1 MVSHDQQNYFLILL
15 SISLAIFMGSLDGTI
30 VNIAIPSISESFS
43 LSTAAVS
50 WVSTIYLLVMA
61 GCVLIFGK
69 ISDIIGFKRIFLT
82 GFVIFTLGSF
92 TCGVLPDLTGSFLT
106 LVGSRAFQGLGGAML
121 TAIAPAMVNAYI
133 PMEKKGKAMGF
144 IMTVAALGTAIGPT
158 VGGILTQYLSWHW
171 IFFINVPVGIIAV
184 IVGKR
189 FIPVLAPTAPDG
201 SFDRTGA
208 VLIFSGLAFLLF
220 GMSEGDSIGWS
231 SPVIAG
237 SLVLAIVL
245 LALFVRT
252 ELQVR
257 SPLLEL
263 KLFKDRNFFCL
274 NLIMALLF
282 FGFSGISYLL
292 PFYLKYVG
300 EYSTSTSGLILTSLS
315 LAMMVTGLLAG
326 SLYTKIGGR
335 RIAIA
340 GAILLLIGYF
350 LILQL
355 KVNTT
360 LWYVVV
366 CLAMIGFGLG
376 FMITPISSMIMS
388 SVAKQYQGMAS
399 SLTSL
404 ERFAPLT
411 IGIAVFNAIF
421 IKGMIAIATEYGVTR
436 SAPIYVQQK
445 VLTAGFDLTFCV
457 TFIFGV
463 LILILT
469 FLVREKIH
477 PDYLAES
484 TDPR

>member
-1 MVSHDQQNYFLILL
+1 MGSQDQQNYLLLLL

-30 VNIAIPSISESFS
+30 VNIAIPAISESFS
-43 LSTAAVS
+43 LSTSAVS

-82 GFVIFTLGSF
+82 GFVIFTLGSL
-92 TCGVLPDLTGSFLT
+92 TCGVLPELTGSFLT
-106 LVGSRAFQGLGGAML
+106 LVGSRAFQGIGGAML

-133 PMEKKGKAMGF
+133 PMDKKGKAMGF

-158 VGGILTQYLSWHW
+158 VGGVLTEYLSWNW
-171 IFFINVPVGIIAV
+171 IFFINVPIGIIAV
-184 IVGKR
+184 LVGQR
-189 FIPVLAPTAPDG
+189 YIPVLAPSASNE
-201 SFDRTGA
+201 SFDKTGA

-220 GMSEGDSIGWS
+220 GMSEGDSVGWT
-231 SPVIAG
+231 SPVIVG
-237 SLVLAIVL
+237 SFLLALIL

-252 ELQVR
+252 EYLTR
-257 SPLLEL
+257 YPLLEL
-263 KLFKDRNFFCL
+263 RLFQDRNFLCL
-274 NLIMALLF
+274 NLIMALVF
-282 FGFSGISYLL
+282 FGFSGINYLL

-300 EYSTSTSGLILTSLS
+300 GYSTSTSGLILTSLS
-315 LAMMVTGLLAG
+315 FAMMVTGLLAG
-326 SLYTKIGGR
+326 ILYSRVGGR
-335 RIAIA
+335 RIANV
-340 GAILLLIGYF
+340 GALFLVVGYF

-355 KVNTT
+355 HTNTT
-360 LWYVVV
+360 LWYVVF

-421 IKGMIAIATEYGVTR
+421 IQGVILIATEYGVTR
-436 SAPIYVQQK
+436 SAPVYIQQK
-445 VLTAGFDLTFCV
+445 ALTAGFDLTFCV
-457 TFIFGV
+457 TFIFGIV
-463 LILILT
+463 VLILT
-469 FLVREKIH
+469 FIVKEKIH

-484 TDPR
+484 STC

>member
-1 MVSHDQQNYFLILL
+1 MGSQDQHHYFLLLL

-43 LSTAAVS
+43 LSTSAVS

-82 GFVIFTLGSF
+82 GFVVFTIGSF
-92 TCGVLPDLTGSFLT
+92 TCGTLPELTGSFLT
-106 LVGSRAFQGLGGAML
+106 LVGSRAFQGIGGAML

-144 IMTVAALGTAIGPT
+144 IMTIAALGTAIGPT
-158 VGGILTQYLSWHW
+158 VGGILTEYLSWNW
-171 IFFINVPVGIIAV
+171 IFFINVPVGIVAV
-184 IVGKR
+184 LIGQR
-189 FIPVLAPTAPDG
+189 YIPNLAPSAARE
-201 SFDRTGA
+201 SFDRTGG
-208 VLIFSGLAFLLF
+208 VLIFSGLSFLLF
-220 GMSEGDSIGWS
+220 GMSEGDSIGWT

-237 SLVLAIVL
+237 SLILALIL

-252 ELQVR
+252 EFR
-257 SPLLEL
+257 APYPLLEL
-263 KLFKDRNFFCL
+263 RLFQDRNFFCL

-282 FGFSGISYLL
+282 FGFSGINYLL

-300 EYSTSTSGLILTSLS
+300 GYSTLTSGLILTSLS
-315 LAMMVTGLLAG
+315 FAMMVTGLLAG
-326 SLYTKIGGR
+326 TFYARVGGK
-335 RIAIA
+335 RIANV
-340 GAILLLIGYF
+340 GAFLLLVGYF

-355 KVNTT
+355 HVNTT
-360 LWYVVV
+360 LWYVVL

-421 IKGMIAIATEYGVTR
+421 TQGMILIATEYGVTR
-436 SAPIYVQQK
+436 SAPVYIQQK
-445 VLTAGFDLTFCV
+445 ALTAGFDLTFCV
-457 TFIFGV
+457 TFIFGIV
-463 LILILT
+463 VLILT
-469 FLVREKIH
+469 FIVKEKVH
-477 PDYLAES
+477 PDYLADS
-484 TDPR
+484 SDC